1 MKLINSVLFAIIL
14 ILLNRKMN
22 TMNTVNV
29 KIIFAGWLPS
39 GWLPFGWLPSGR
51 LPVGFVCY
59 VKVLVLC
66 AGYANDVED

>member
-22 TMNTVNV
+22 TMNTVNG
-29 KIIFAGWLPS
+29 KIIFSGWLPS

-51 LPVGFVCY
+51 LPVGLFACGS
-59 VKVLVLC
+59 
-66 AGYANDVED
+66 AGAMCWIC